1 MFGTRRRP
9 RLWRRCRCSGRPLP
23 TRGPPPAPGGFSFS
37 FYFRRR
43 SGLLSRPARFFL
55 YYYGRSAPGARGAA
69 VGLCS
74 LRGGCAPSGASRQTW
89 LLPPMAG
96 APREHGFA
104 MLGAPG
110 DFLMRRKSPKTHQE
124 PPGSWTSGEGGLA
137 PFDPPALCPSGIG
150 CGSLNPQASSG
161 ASHLPR
167 HGLTAEGVTPG
178 KTRGEKKT
186 DLPTN
191 PKWQIGLGL
200 W

>member
-74 LRGGCAPSGASRQTW
+74 LRGGCAPREQVVRLGSCSPKWWPPAPTAPESGRSARAWLCHARRPGLLSRVEESSSINAAKDTPGTSW
-89 LLPPMAG
+89 FGVRRTPDLRHKGEDPLGFPRLLP
-96 APREHGFA
+96 
-104 MLGAPG
+104 
-110 DFLMRRKSPKTHQE
+110 
-124 PPGSWTSGEGGLA
+124 
-137 PFDPPALCPSGIG
+137 
-150 CGSLNPQASSG
+150 
-161 ASHLPR
+161 
-167 HGLTAEGVTPG
+167 
-178 KTRGEKKT
+178 
-186 DLPTN
+186 
-191 PKWQIGLGL
+191 
-200 W
+200 

>member
-55 YYYGRSAPGARGAA
+55 YYYGRSTPGARGAA

-89 LLPPMAG
+89 LLLPMAG
-96 APREHGFA
+96 APPR
-104 MLGAPG
+104 APG

-124 PPGSWTSGEGGLA
+124 PPGSWTSGTRGRTPLDSPG
-137 PFDPPALCPSGIG
+137 FCPSGIG
-150 CGSLNPQASSG
+150 GVGTGSAASSQGWRGSGVNRGPIRDRSYWAG
-161 ASHLPR
+161 AQ
-167 HGLTAEGVTPG
+167 TAQTAQSFPNSS
-178 KTRGEKKT
+178 
-186 DLPTN
+186 LY
-191 PKWQIGLGL
+191 ISI
-200 W
+200 

>member
-89 LLPPMAG
+89 LLLPMAG
-96 APREHGFA
+96 APPR
-104 MLGAPG
+104 APG

-137 PFDPPALCPSGIG
+137 PFDPPAPCPSGIG
-150 CGSLNPQASSG
+150 GGDTGSAAFSG
-161 ASHLPR
+161 AARQVGRADSSCCFH
-167 HGLTAEGVTPG
+167 AE
-178 KTRGEKKT
+178 
-186 DLPTN
+186 
-191 PKWQIGLGL
+191 
-200 W
+200 